1 MSDDVVIVS
10 AARTPVGSFN
20 GAFATLPAHDLG
32 AIAIKAALERG
43 GIEPGRVSEV
53 IMGQILTAAQGQNPA
68 RQASI
73 AAGIPVESPAWGV
86 NQLCGSGLRTVAL
99 GYQALLNGDSEIV
112 VAGGQE
118 SMSMAP
124 HAQYLR
130 GGVKMG
136 ALEFVDTMI
145 KDGLWD
151 AFNGYH
157 MGNTAENVARQWQ
170 ITRAQQDE
178 FAVASQQK
186 AEAAQ
191 KAGKFNDEIVPVT
204 IKTRKGDVVV
214 SADEYPRHGATLE
227 GMAKLRPAFEK
238 EGTVTAGSASGINDG
253 AAAVV
258 LMTAKQAAKEGEAAR
273 AHRVL
278 GAGRRRSE
286 DHGLGPDP
294 GFAPC
299 AEEGRLEHRRSRSDR
314 GQRGLRGAG
323 LRRQQGPR
331 LGYLEGQRQ
340 RRRDRD
346 RPSGWRLRRTRAG
359 DAVARDAEARRQ
371 ERPRHA
377 VHRRRHGHRYVRCT
391 RLKRQR
397 LQLKYSSQPRK
408 PRLKTS
414 ARLTAGRFVLD
425 VRQSTRIIRQ

>member
-73 AAGIPVESPAWGV
+73 NAGIPVESPAWGV

-136 ALEFVDTMI
+136 AVEFIDTMI

-204 IKTRKGDVVV
+204 IKGRKGDVVV
-214 SADEYPRHGATLE
+214 SADEYPRHGATVDT
-227 GMAKLRPAFEK
+227 MAKLRPAFEK
-238 EGTVTAGSASGINDG
+238 DGTVTAGSASGINDG

-258 LMTAKQAAKEGEAAR
+258 LMTAKQCRQGRQEAAR

-278 GAGRRRSE
+278 GAGGRRSE

-294 GFAPC
+294 GLAC
-299 AEEGRLEHRRSRSDR
+299 RAEEGRLERRRSRPDR
-314 GQRGLRGAG
+314 GQRSLRCAS
-323 LRRQQGPR
+323 LCRQQGPR
-331 LGYLEGQRQ
+331 LGYLQGQRQ

-346 RPSGWRLRRTRAG
+346 RPSGRCLRRPRAG
-359 DAVARDAEARRQ
+359 DAAPRDAEARF
-371 ERPRHA
+371 EEGPRHA
-377 VHRRRHGHRYVRCT
+377 VHRWRHGYRDVCG
-391 RLKRQR
+391 
-397 LQLKYSSQPRK
+397 
-408 PRLKTS
+408 
-414 ARLTAGRFVLD
+414 ARLR
-425 VRQSTRIIRQ
+425 